1 MIESVARGSASRR
14 FAPGAKPSPP
24 RARIIADK
32 QRNKAMKRHMP
43 STMFPQFRIAAVLA
57 FAFLVGGGAS
67 APAVTIAGEP
77 DCYLDYI
84 ESTGTQYINT
94 GVNAETGL
102 KARIDMEWG
111 ATVKPLS
118 DGGDDWSMLDA
129 RKTSG
134 DTRFYLCHLAKN
146 TAATSFIF
154 GYGYNSWHRTA
165 TEAVRETRFEV
176 LADFSEPGALS
187 IRRNG
192 AEMLDNGQRTG
203 HANETINLG
212 LDLYLFACNY
222 NGTANYFARGKL
234 YECKIFKKNAA
245 TGAFDVER
253 HYLPAKKDGHIG
265 LYDAANNLFYY
276 SDDPSGTELVAG
288 NELPRPAAMV
298 AWVEA
303 DGSTSQKVAQQYVD
317 TGVWGKIGL
326 RSRVDVTLLENS
338 DDHAILAARGSG
350 SSTNYRLYM
359 AYHYNG
365 YFCYGDGKLREP
377 KTDDAKPVSET
388 RYLIESDLAADSQS
402 VKVNG
407 VELNNGTFTGTS
419 YFATDSTL
427 TLFANNHKS
436 AYVKNPSHSR
446 LYSARIWDGDEML
459 RDFSPCIAT
468 NSAGATFAGLY
479 DAVSRR
485 VFEPTGKAFDLA
497 SQVGPVT
504 NVLVTVDPPKTRLE
518 YVDSDGAADYVN
530 LGVIAKDGLEMDAVM
545 EWLTVP
551 DDDVFVGARPTS
563 GNTRFFL
570 YNAWPAHSIG
580 YAKDLPRIADG
591 GKDAKG
597 NDTFFTPAAN
607 VKYRISS
614 RLDDGDQ
621 FLAIATDANGA
632 WAALGRTDRTYAGPL
647 DTGIPLYLFARN
659 YIGKADSFAHAR
671 VYSLKLRAKQ
681 PGGAYAPVLDLV
693 PVRDPLTGGAALW
706 DKVSESYFRSAG
718 NFRLAGGGAER
729 EMVLPFMMVVR

>member
-1 MIESVARGSASRR
+1 
-14 FAPGAKPSPP
+14 
-24 RARIIADK
+24 
-32 QRNKAMKRHMP
+32 
-43 STMFPQFRIAAVLA
+43 MFPKFRIAAALA

-84 ESTGTQYINT
+84 ESTGTQYIDT

-102 KARIDMEWG
+102 KARVDFSWEGEIAANTD
-111 ATVKPLS
+111 K
-118 DGGDDWSMLDA
+118 SMLDA
-129 RKTSG
+129 ATVESASDNRS
-134 DTRFYLCHLAKN
+134 RVFLCHLYQKKP
-146 TAATSFIF
+146 FF
-154 GYGYNSWHRTA
+154 GYGLKQRGNPSGTFEFVSGQRCEIVSDITGTDSMELYQNGKKTFSAGDR
-165 TEAVRETRFEV
+165 EKYAV
-176 LADFSEPGALS
+176 
-187 IRRNG
+187 NG
-192 AEMLDNGQRTG
+192 AV
-203 HANETINLG
+203 NLN
-212 LDLYLFACNY
+212 LNLYLFACNY
-222 NGTANYFARGKL
+222 GGSPNWKATARL
-234 YECKIFKKNAA
+234 YECKIFKKNAT
-245 TGAFDVER
+245 TGELELLR
-253 HYLPAKKDGHIG
+253 HYLPAKKNGHVG
-265 LYDAANNLFYY
+265 LYDKAGGLFYY
-276 SDDPSGTELVAG
+276 DANNEFVAG
-288 NELPRPAAMV
+288 DVLDKPMAL
-298 AWVEA
+298 VESLTS
-303 DGSTSQKVAQQYVD
+303 DGAND
-317 TGVWGKIGL
+317 TYQCFNTWVWGKSGL
-326 RSRVDVTLLENS
+326 KSEVDVSPLNPTY
-338 DDHAILAARGSG
+338 DRGILACRETSG
-350 SSTNYRLYM
+350 DTRLFM
-359 AYHYNG
+359 AYHYQTA
-365 YFCYGDGKLREP
+365 FRFATGKLLAKSDINVVAPQTGVRYVIR
-377 KTDDAKPVSET
+377 TDTTPGAQSMTVSANGGEAVEVLKDGVD
-388 RYLIESDLAADSQS
+388 YGSDYMATTNTLSLLATHRAYDNYFTSS
-402 VKVNG
+402 V
-407 VELNNGTFTGTS
+407 E
-419 YFATDSTL
+419 A
-427 TLFANNHKS
+427 TLFAAK
-436 AYVKNPSHSR
+436 
-446 LYSARIWDGDEML
+446 IWDGDELL
-459 RDFSPCIAT
+459 RDFVPAIAT
-468 NSAGATFAGLY
+468 NSAGALYAGLY
-479 DAVSRR
+479 DKATERIYKPIRGNLR
-485 VFEPTGKAFDLA
+485 VENDCPFDLE
-497 SQVGPVT
+497 SEVGPVT

-545 EWLTVP
+545 AWLTAP

-647 DTGIPLYLFARN
+647 DTGLPLYLFARN

-681 PGGAYAPVLDLV
+681 PGGAYAPALYLV

-706 DKVSESYFRSAG
+706 DKVTESYFRSAG

>member
-1 MIESVARGSASRR
+1 MGELISV
-14 FAPGAKPSPP
+14 
-24 RARIIADK
+24 
-32 QRNKAMKRHMP
+32 M
-43 STMFPQFRIAAVLA
+43 
-57 FAFLVGGGAS
+57 AS
-67 APAVTIAGEP
+67 AASIAGAP

-84 ESTGTQYINT
+84 ESTGTQYIDT

-102 KARIDMEWG
+102 KARINMEWG
-111 ATVKPLS
+111 SVVKPLS

-154 GYGYNSWHRTA
+154 GYGYNTWHRTA

-187 IRRNG
+187 LRRNG

-212 LDLYLFACNY
+212 LNLYLFACNY
-222 NGTANYFARGKL
+222 NGKASYGAHAKL
-234 YECKIFKKNAA
+234 YECKIFKKNST
-245 TGAFDVER
+245 TGKLELLR
-253 HYLPAKKDGHIG
+253 HFLPARKNGHIG
-265 LYDAANNLFYY
+265 LYDKANNKFYYDAAN
-276 SDDPSGTELVAG
+276 ELVAG
-288 NELPRPAAMV
+288 AELPRPAAFV
-298 AWVEA
+298 EWIEA
-303 DGSTSQKVAQQYVD
+303 DGTTSSSVAQQYVD
-317 TGVWGKIGL
+317 TGVWGKLGL
-326 RSRVDVTLLENS
+326 KSVVDVTLLES
-338 DDHAILAARGSG
+338 SGDHAILAARGSG
-350 SSTNYRLYM
+350 SSTNYRFYM

-377 KTDDAKPVSET
+377 KLAEPKPASGT
-388 RYLIESDLAADSQS
+388 RYLIESDLSASSQS

-407 VELNNGTFTGTS
+407 TELYKDTFTGTTQ
-419 YFATDSTL
+419 FATDSTL
-427 TLFANNHKS
+427 ALFANNHKD
-436 AYVKNPSHSR
+436 AYVKNPTHSR
-446 LYSARIWDGDEML
+446 LYSAKIWDGDELL
-459 RDFSPCIAT
+459 RDFVPCVA
-468 NSAGATFAGLY
+468 SDGEAGLY
-479 DAVSRR
+479 DIVTERIFKSA
-485 VFEPTGKAFDLA
+485 TKAFDKATQL
-497 SQVGPVT
+497 GTVT
-504 NVLVTVDPPKTRLE
+504 NVLVEAAAPTKRID
-518 YVDSDGAADYVN
+518 YVESDGAADYID
-530 LGVIAKDGLEMDAVM
+530 LGVVAKDGLEMDAVM

-597 NDTFFTPAAN
+597 NNTFFTPVAN
-607 VKYRISS
+607 VKYKVSS

-621 FLAIATDANGA
+621 FLSIATDANGA

-647 DTGIPLYLFARN
+647 DSGIPLYLFARN

-706 DKVSESYFRSAG
+706 DKVGKRYYRSG
-718 NFRLAGGGAER
+718 GSFRLAGGGAER
-729 EMVLPFMMVVR
+729 PLTPGLLVILR

>member
-1 MIESVARGSASRR
+1 MKHVPCVCKVWSLCLMGELLSV
-14 FAPGAKPSPP
+14 
-24 RARIIADK
+24 
-32 QRNKAMKRHMP
+32 M
-43 STMFPQFRIAAVLA
+43 
-57 FAFLVGGGAS
+57 AS
-67 APAVTIAGEP
+67 AALIEGAP

-84 ESTGTQYINT
+84 ESTGTQYIDT

-102 KARIDMEWG
+102 KARIDMAWG
-111 ATVKPLS
+111 DIAKPLA

-129 RKTSG
+129 RKDDG
-134 DTRFYLCHLAKN
+134 DTRSYLCHLAPNSEK
-146 TAATSFIF
+146 TAFVF
-154 GYGYNSWHRTA
+154 CYGYNTWHRTTTTA
-165 TEAVRETRFEV
+165 DRKVRHEV
-176 LADFSEPGALS
+176 LADFSDPSALS
-187 IRRNG
+187 YRRNG
-192 AEMLDNGQRTG
+192 AEMLSSNQRIG
-203 HANETINLG
+203 HIGESVKLNLS
-212 LDLYLFACNY
+212 LYLFACNY
-222 NGTANYFARGKL
+222 NGTASYHASARL
-234 YECKIFKKNAA
+234 YECKIFSKDA
-245 TGAFDVER
+245 TTGEFELLR
-253 HYLPAKKDGHIG
+253 HYLPAMKNGHVG
-265 LYDAANNLFYY
+265 LYDAANDFFYY
-276 SDDPSGTELVAG
+276 SDSGTELFAG

-350 SSTNYRLYM
+350 TNYRLYM

-365 YFCYGDGKLREP
+365 YFCYGDGPLREP
-377 KTDDAKPVSET
+377 KSVRAESGT
-388 RYLIESDLAADSQS
+388 RYVIESDLSTSSQS

-407 VELNNGTFTGTS
+407 TELYKDTFTGTS

-468 NSAGATFAGLY
+468 NSAGTTFAGLY

-504 NVLVTVDPPKTRLE
+504 NVLVDVDPPKTRLE
-518 YVDSDGAADYVN
+518 YVDSDGVADYID
-530 LGVIAKDGLEMDAVM
+530 LGVAAKDGVEMDAVM

-551 DDDVFVGARPTS
+551 GDGAFVGARTDLQNNNDN
-563 GNTRFFL
+563 GKAGVRFFP
-570 YNAWPAHSIG
+570 YHHWQSGSSGHRIG
-580 YAKDLPRIADG
+580 YDG
-591 GKDAKG
+591 QIRG
-597 NDTFFTPAAN
+597 NDQIAAVN
-607 VKYRISS
+607 TKYSVKSH
-614 RLDDGDQ
+614 LDAGDQ
-621 FLAIATDANGA
+621 WYTVQSYENGA
-632 WAALGRTDRTYAGPL
+632 WSTPTPTVTAYGGPVN
-647 DTGIPLYLFARN
+647 TGLSLWLFAMNFDGTPKYYGR
-659 YIGKADSFAHAR
+659 AR

-681 PGGAYAPVLDLV
+681 QNGAYAPVRDLV

-706 DKVSESYFRSAG
+706 DKVGKRYYRSG
-718 NFRLAGGGAER
+718 GSFRLAGGGAER
-729 EMVLPFMMVVR
+729 PLTPGLLVILR

>member
-1 MIESVARGSASRR
+1 
-14 FAPGAKPSPP
+14 
-24 RARIIADK
+24 
-32 QRNKAMKRHMP
+32 
-43 STMFPQFRIAAVLA
+43 MFPPFRIAAALA

-84 ESTGTQYINT
+84 ESTGTQYIDT

-102 KARIDMEWG
+102 KASVDFSWEGEITANTDK
-111 ATVKPLS
+111 A
-118 DGGDDWSMLDA
+118 MLDA
-129 RKTSG
+129 ATVDSASDNRS
-134 DTRFYLCHLAKN
+134 RVFLCHLYQKKP
-146 TAATSFIF
+146 FF
-154 GYGYNSWHRTA
+154 GYGLKQRGNPSGTFEFVSGQRCEIVSDITGTDSMELYQNGKKTFSAGDR
-165 TEAVRETRFEV
+165 EKYAV
-176 LADFSEPGALS
+176 
-187 IRRNG
+187 NG
-192 AEMLDNGQRTG
+192 AV
-203 HANETINLG
+203 NLN
-212 LDLYLFACNY
+212 LNLYLFACNY
-222 NGTANYFARGKL
+222 GGSPNWMATARL
-234 YECKIFKKNAA
+234 YECKIFKKNAT
-245 TGAFDVER
+245 TGELELLR
-253 HYLPAKKDGHIG
+253 HYLPAKKNGHVG
-265 LYDAANNLFYY
+265 LYDKVGGLFYY
-276 SDDPSGTELVAG
+276 DANNEFVAG
-288 NELPRPAAMV
+288 DVLDKPMAL
-298 AWVEA
+298 VESLTS
-303 DGSTSQKVAQQYVD
+303 DGAND
-317 TGVWGKIGL
+317 TYQCFNTWVWGKSGL
-326 RSRVDVTLLENS
+326 RSEVDFSPLYPTG
-338 DDHAILAARGSG
+338 DRGILACRETTGD
-350 SSTNYRLYM
+350 TRLFM
-359 AYHYNG
+359 AYHYETA
-365 YFCYGDGKLREP
+365 FRFATGKLLAKSNINVVAPQKGVRYVIR
-377 KTDDAKPVSET
+377 TDTTPGAQSMTVSANGGEAVEVLKEGVD
-388 RYLIESDLAADSQS
+388 YGSDYMATTNTLSLLATHRAYD
-402 VKVNG
+402 
-407 VELNNGTFTGTS
+407 NN
-419 YFATDSTL
+419 FATPVEGTL
-427 TLFANNHKS
+427 YATK
-436 AYVKNPSHSR
+436 
-446 LYSARIWDGDEML
+446 IWDSDGLL
-459 RDFSPCIAT
+459 RDFVPAVAT
-468 NSAGATFAGLY
+468 NSAGVLYAGLY
-479 DAVSRR
+479 DKVTERIYK
-485 VFEPTGKAFDLA
+485 PLKGKISSERDCPFDLA

-570 YNAWPAHSIG
+570 YNAWPAHSVG

-647 DTGIPLYLFARN
+647 DTGLPLYLFARN